1 MSNPLTITS
10 EDILKEIK
18 LSLKLPDL
26 IEAIAT
32 RRLIR
37 EYAEEASIGV
47 NDEALQK
54 TADSLRLIYNIPTT
68 QETVNWLKK
77 HSLSLDEFEE
87 IAYDTLI
94 SGKLAKHLF
103 SAQVEP
109 HYYENQL
116 DYVGVVMY
124 EIILDDQDLA
134 IELYYAIQENE
145 ISFYEAAHKYIK
157 DKELRRKGGYCG
169 TVYRK
174 DLKPEVSAAVFA
186 IQSPKLLKPIITSKG
201 LHLIMVEEFVQPEL
215 DEKIKNK
222 IVSEL
227 FYEWLKKQIQQLEII
242 STV

>member
-54 TADSLRLIYNIPTT
+54 TADSLRLIHNIPTT

-77 HSLSLDEFEE
+77 HSLSLDE
-87 IAYDTLI
+87 
-94 SGKLAKHLF
+94 LAKHLF

-157 DKELRRKGGYCG
+157 EKELRRKGGYCG

-201 LHLIMVEEFVQPEL
+201 LHLIMIEEFVQPEL